1 MSAESRFLE
10 LLRGVATDPGAQG
23 LTDDVALLVLGDRTL
38 ILTSDTMVEG
48 VHYLP
53 TDPPAD
59 IGWKLACVNLSDLA
73 AKGAKP
79 LGCLM
84 NYALSGNEEW
94 DAPFVK
100 GLGEALNRHAMP
112 LLGGDTVAMPAGAP
126 RSYSLTAIGEA
137 SGPVPTRSG
146 AQAGDILYLTGPVG
160 DAGIG
165 LSLARADP
173 SASGPLVEAYRRPR
187 PRLAEG
193 ALLAPHVHAMMD
205 VSDGLLIDAA
215 RMAVASSLAVVID
228 HIPLSPALEATRG
241 ASTAVQIAAAR
252 AGDDYEL
259 LFALPRAER
268 PPVRAIPVG
277 RFDTGSGLTLMIDG
291 AVVPLPDTLGW
302 EH

>member
-1 MSAESRFLE
+1 MSTESRFLK
-10 LLRGVATDPGAQG
+10 LLRGLVTHPGAQG
-23 LTDDVALLVLGDRTL
+23 LTDDVAVLGIGDRTL

-73 AKGAKP
+73 AKGARP
-79 LGCLM
+79 LGCLL
-84 NYALSGNEEW
+84 NYALSGDEDW
-94 DAPFVK
+94 DAAFLK
-100 GLGEALNRHAMP
+100 GLGEALNRHSMP
-112 LLGGDTVAMPAGAP
+112 LLGGDTVRMPPGSA
-126 RSYSLTAIGEA
+126 RSYSLTALGEA
-137 SGPVPTRSG
+137 SGPVPVRGG
-146 AQAGDILYLTGPVG
+146 AQADDILYITGPVG

-165 LSLARADP
+165 LALARADA

-215 RMAVASSLAVVID
+215 RMADASAVRVMID
-228 HIPLSPALEATRG
+228 HIPLSPALEAARG
-241 ASTAVQIAAAR
+241 ASTAVQLAAAR

-259 LFALPRAER
+259 LFTLPRGER
-268 PPVRAIPVG
+268 PQVRAIPIG
-277 RFDTGSGLTLMIDG
+277 RFEAGSGIGLIIDG
-291 AVVPLPDTLGW
+291 AAMPLPDSLGW